1 MKMPLVTIVIPVY
14 KVEEYLDR
22 CVESV
27 VNQTY
32 KDLEIILVDDG
43 SPDRCP
49 QMCDDWVKKDG
60 RIKVIHQ
67 QNKGL
72 SGARNTGIREAKGD
86 WLYFL
91 DSDDYIIPDCI
102 CLMMECVKKHPD
114 VEMVCAGANATR
126 GGFELF
132 SFENRELPEYS
143 DNRNWIN
150 RAMLQRVTLNM
161 TSWNKLV
168 LRKFILSNNV
178 FFDEGY
184 INEDDLWN
192 FNLAKYLTRIAI
204 CKHDIYIYIIREGS
218 ITADSA
224 KRYYNLIR
232 LLRYFVN
239 HITNDYRARQISFVY
254 EFIRVHFNNET
265 LKKYADDLRYVYD
278 KMISEARGKQ
288 KIALWMY
295 YKAPKCI
302 LNNYHVLG
310 RVVDAIGKV

>member
-1 MKMPLVTIVIPVY
+1 MEKALVSIIIPVY

-49 QMCDDWVKKDG
+49 QMCDDWAKKDD
-60 RIKVIHQ
+60 RIMVVHQ

-72 SGARNTGIREAKGD
+72 SGARNTGIREAKGN

-91 DSDDYIIPDCI
+91 DSDDYIVPNCI
-102 CLMMECVKKHPD
+102 SLMMECVEKHPD
-114 VEMVCAGANATR
+114 VEMVYAGLT
-126 GGFELF
+126 
-132 SFENRELPEYS
+132 SNRFQDGLSLKNKNLPEYS
-143 DNRNWIN
+143 NNYDWIN
-150 RAMLQRVTLNM
+150 RALLQRGTLIM
-161 TSWNKLV
+161 TACSKLARKSFV
-168 LRKFILSNNV
+168 LANNL
-178 FFDEGY
+178 FFEEGY
-184 INEDDLWN
+184 IHEDEIWN
-192 FNLAKYLTRIAI
+192 FEMAKHVSKIAV
-204 CKHDIYIYIIREGS
+204 CKHDPYMYIIREGS
-218 ITADSA
+218 ITTDSA
-224 KRYYNLIR
+224 KRYHNLIR
-232 LLRYFVN
+232 ILRYFVN
-239 HITNDYRARQISFVY
+239 HITDNYRERQISFV
-254 EFIRVHFNNET
+254 FAFVRIHFNDEM
-265 LKKYADDLRYVYD
+265 LKKYIDDLRYIYD

-302 LNNYHVLG
+302 INNYHVLG

>member
-1 MKMPLVTIVIPVY
+1 MFTSLVSVIIPVY

-27 VNQTY
+27 INQTY
-32 KDLEIILVDDG
+32 TNLEIILVDDG
-43 SPDRCP
+43 SPDHCP
-49 QMCDDWVKKDG
+49 KMCDDWAKKDD
-60 RIKVIHQ
+60 RISVIHQ

-91 DSDDYIIPDCI
+91 DSDDYIIQDCI
-102 CLMMECVKKHPD
+102 SLMMECVEKYPD
-114 VEMVCAGANATR
+114 VEMVCAGAKATH

-150 RAMLQRVTLNM
+150 SALLQRITLNM

-184 INEDDLWN
+184 IHEDDLWN

-204 CKHDIYIYIIREGS
+204 CQHDTYIYVIREGS
-218 ITADSA
+218 ITSDYA
-224 KRYYNLIR
+224 KRYHNLIR
-232 LLRYFVN
+232 LLKYFVN
-239 HITNDYRARQISFVY
+239 HITDGYRARQISFVY
-254 EFIRVHFNNET
+254 EFIRVHFNKEM
-265 LKKYADDLRYVYD
+265 LEKYADELHYV
-278 KMISEARGKQ
+278 
-288 KIALWMY
+288 
-295 YKAPKCI
+295 
-302 LNNYHVLG
+302 
-310 RVVDAIGKV
+310 